1 MGKRPNLV
9 GHIFGRLTVIEF
21 AGSLN
26 KERMWLC
33 KCECGKSKFVAT
45 KWLMC
50 NRIRSCGCLQRESR
64 VTTHYKHGM
73 TGSTEW
79 RCWRHMKSRCYN
91 MKTKDYVNY
100 GGRGIKVCER
110 WFGSFENFYA
120 DMGKRPEGLTI
131 ERIDNNGDYSPDN
144 CKWATRLE
152 QSRNRR
158 AYKCQTLTH

>member
-1 MGKRPNLV
+1 
-9 GHIFGRLTVIEF
+9 
-21 AGSLN
+21 
-26 KERMWLC
+26 
-33 KCECGKSKFVAT
+33 
-45 KWLMC
+45 
-50 NRIRSCGCLQRESR
+50 
-64 VTTHYKHGM
+64 
-73 TGSTEW
+73 
-79 RCWRHMKSRCYN
+79 

-100 GGRGIKVCER
+100 GGRGIKVCDR